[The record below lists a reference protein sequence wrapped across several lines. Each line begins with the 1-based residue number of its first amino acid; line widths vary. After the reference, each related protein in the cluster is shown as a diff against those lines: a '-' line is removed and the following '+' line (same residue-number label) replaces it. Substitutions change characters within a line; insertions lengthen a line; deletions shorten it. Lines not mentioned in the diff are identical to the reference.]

1 MNPKI
6 DSHSSP
12 QPLPCPEPHSL
23 AQPQAEAQLQ
33 PQLETRPESRPEAQ
47 TAASQQANPENYVR
61 KKNQAGTHHWPGC
74 GTRSDAH
81 HFRYFRLS
89 IGSPPGVADS
99 RLLDGLDSL

>member
-61 KKNQAGTHHWPGC
+61 KKTKPGRI
-74 GTRSDAH
+74 T
-81 HFRYFRLS
+81 
-89 IGSPPGVADS
+89 
-99 RLLDGLDSL
+99 GLDAARGVMLITSVTSASVLAPRPEWLVL